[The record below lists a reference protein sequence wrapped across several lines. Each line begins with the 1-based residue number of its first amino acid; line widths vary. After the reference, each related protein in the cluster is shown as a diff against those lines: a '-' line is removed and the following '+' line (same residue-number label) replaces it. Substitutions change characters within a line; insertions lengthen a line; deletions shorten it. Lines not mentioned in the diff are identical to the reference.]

1 MDFIELTGIAI
12 GLAMDAFSVSI
23 AAGLFIYQPYSRYYF
38 RLAFHFGFFQFIMP
52 IIGYLAGSC
61 IEPCIRSIDHWIAL
75 LLLSYIG
82 GKMIYES
89 FQDDKNFDRDPSRG
103 LTLVVLSIATSIDAL
118 AVGLSLGVLN
128 KPIIYP
134 SIVIGLIC
142 AAFSVGGIAIGRW
155 AGSMLG
161 NRVERLGGIILIM
174 IGTKIVIEHLG

>member
-1 MDFIELTGIAI
+1 MDFLEITGISV

-23 AAGLFIYQPYSRYYF
+23 AAGLFVYPPLSRYYF
-38 RLAFHFGFFQFIMP
+38 RVAFHFGFFQFIMP
-52 IIGYLAGSC
+52 IMGYLAGSC
-61 IEPCIRSIDHWIAL
+61 IEPYIRSIDHWIAF

-103 LTLVVLSIATSIDAL
+103 LTLIVLAIATSIDAL

-134 SIVIGLIC
+134 SIVIGGIC
-142 AAFSVGGIAIGRW
+142 AAFSVAGLAIGRR
-155 AGSMLG
+155 AGNMIGS
-161 NRVERLGGIILIM
+161 RVERLGGIILIM
-174 IGTKIVIEHLG
+174 IGIKIVIEHIG